1 MAIVNGYAT
10 LEDLKTVLNI
20 TIDDYDPRLEAVI
33 TAVSRAI
40 DGIKGLK
47 FFTETGDKFLTA
59 HFENELHVPSCVS
72 VSAIATDSDNDWGY
86 STSITS
92 ADYRLEGEPI
102 HTIRLRPG
110 SGKTFPLQ
118 TDAVKVTAEWGY
130 SSLANAPAPI
140 KEACLLISARMY
152 KRKDAVFGV
161 IPGGA
166 SVGGVEL
173 QTHLRGDVDF
183 MLLLNSVTYAEVY

>member
-20 TIDDYDPRLEAVI
+20 TNTDHDDRLEAVI

-40 DGIKGLK
+40 DGIKGLE
-47 FFTETGDKFLTA
+47 FFTTPDDKFLTA
-59 HFENELHVPSCVS
+59 HFEDELHVPPCVS
-72 VSAIATDSDNDWGY
+72 VSSIATDSVNDWSY
-86 STSITS
+86 STAIAST
-92 ADYRLEGEPI
+92 DYRLNGDPV
-102 HTIRLRPG
+102 HTIKIRPG
-110 SGKTFPLQ
+110 SGKSFPL
-118 TDAVKVTAEWGY
+118 TAEAVKVTAAWGY
-130 SSLANAPAPI
+130 SSIAPDPI
-140 KEACLLISARMY
+140 KEACLLVSARIY

-183 MLLLNSVTYAEVY
+183 MMLLNSVTYAEVY